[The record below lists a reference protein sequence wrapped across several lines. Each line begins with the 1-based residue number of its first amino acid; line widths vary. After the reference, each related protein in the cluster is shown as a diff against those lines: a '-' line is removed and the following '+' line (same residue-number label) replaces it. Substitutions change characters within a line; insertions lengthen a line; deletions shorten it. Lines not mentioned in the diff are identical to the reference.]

1 MSRSQAP
8 IRRAG
13 IALVALA
20 LAAPAAAQQLTDA
33 SKSPPSWRFEFTPY
47 LWMADISGTISMG
60 PTSTNVSADFGQILG
75 NLTFAFMGTLEAR
88 HGRAGLLVDG
98 IYLNVS
104 ETDTT
109 APTGFSSTDLRMK
122 QQLYTLEATYRI
134 LKGRVP
140 VDLVGG
146 ARYAW
151 LNTDITLG
159 GPPLPDRSQ
168 SATLD
173 WWAGVIGARFQ
184 VPFNKWTLVGY
195 GDYGGFNGD
204 SNSQWQLIG
213 GVTYSLS
220 GVVVLKGA
228 YRYLSLKYAKDFFAL
243 DAEYDG
249 AAVGIG
255 FRI

>member
-1 MSRSQAP
+1 MFSSHAP
-8 IRRAG
+8 IRPAG
-13 IALVALA
+13 VLLAALA
-20 LAAPAAAQQLTDA
+20 LAAPAAAQQSNDA
-33 SKSPPSWRFEFTPY
+33 SKATPAWGFEFTPY
-47 LWMADISGTISMG
+47 LWMADISGNLSMG
-60 PTSTNVSADFGQILG
+60 PASANVSADFGQLLS
-75 NLTFAFMGTLEAR
+75 NLTFGFMGTFEAR

-98 IYLNVS
+98 IYMNVS
-104 ETDTT
+104 ESDTV
-109 APTGFSSTDLRMK
+109 APTGFTSSDLRMK

-151 LNTDITLG
+151 INTDLSLS

-173 WWAGVIGARFQ
+173 WWAGVIGARVQ
-184 VPFNKWTLVGY
+184 VPFGKWSLVGY

-220 GVVVLKGA
+220 RMVVLKGA
-228 YRYLSLKYAKDFFAL
+228 YRYLNIKYTKDFFAM
-243 DAEYDG
+243 DVSYGGPAI
-249 AAVGIG
+249 GIG
-255 FRI
+255 FRF